1 MFTKSMTTFRTE
13 ISVCTKERVEIVD
26 ITERVA
32 DACKKSG
39 VRDGIALVFPHHTSS
54 AVYISDSDRALTGDF
69 GAILS
74 ELAPD
79 GRDYEHDRTEY
90 KKNAFGHIRANLA
103 GHHIIIPVTDGR
115 PDLGRF
121 QTIYYAEFDGQ
132 REKEIVIKIV
142 GE

>member
-1 MFTKSMTTFRTE
+1 MSTFRTE
-13 ISVCTKERVEIVD
+13 IKLRTRERVEIVD
-26 ITERVA
+26 ITDEVF
-32 DACKKSG
+32 DACRKSG
-39 VRDGIALVFPHHTSS
+39 ISDGIALVFPHHTSS
-54 AVYISDSDRALTGDF
+54 AVYISDSDRSLTGDF
-69 GAILS
+69 SSILA
-74 ELAPD
+74 ELAPER
-79 GRDYEHDRTEY
+79 RDYAHDKTDY

-103 GHHIIIPVTDGR
+103 GHHIIVPVTGGR

>member
-1 MFTKSMTTFRTE
+1 MPTFRTE
-13 ISVCTKERVEIVD
+13 IKLRTRERVEIVD
-26 ITERVA
+26 ITDEVF
-32 DACKKSG
+32 DACRKSG

-54 AVYISDSDRALTGDF
+54 AVYISDSDRSLTGDF
-69 GAILS
+69 GAILA
-74 ELAPD
+74 ELAPE
-79 GRDYEHDRTEY
+79 GRDYEHDRTDY

-103 GHHIIIPVTDGR
+103 GHHIIIPVTGGR

>member
-1 MFTKSMTTFRTE
+1 MATYRAE
-13 ISVCTKERVEIVD
+13 ISLCTKERVEIVD
-26 ITERVA
+26 ITDRVL
-32 DACKKSG
+32 DACAKSG
-39 VRDGIALVFPHHTSS
+39 IKDGIALVFPHHTSS
-54 AVYISDSDRALTGDF
+54 AVYISDSDRSLTGDF
-69 GAILS
+69 GSILS
-74 ELAPD
+74 ELAPE
-79 GRDYEHDRTEY
+79 GREYAHDLTDY

-103 GHHIIIPVTDGR
+103 GHHILIPVTDGR